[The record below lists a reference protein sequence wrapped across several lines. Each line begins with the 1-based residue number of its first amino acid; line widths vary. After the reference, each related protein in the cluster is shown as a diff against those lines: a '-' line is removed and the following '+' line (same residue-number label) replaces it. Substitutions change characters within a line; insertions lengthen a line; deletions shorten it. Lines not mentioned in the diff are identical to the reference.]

1 MQIPL
6 TPLIAL
12 IDDEENIRATLEY
25 ALKREGYRVQ
35 LFSDGLEA
43 WESLKKG
50 LPDLVILD
58 IIMPGLDGLDLCR
71 KIRTL
76 SERIPLI
83 FLTSRDE
90 EIDRVLGLELGA
102 DDYLCKP
109 FSMRELMVRI
119 KVLFRRAALNAEG
132 LPPEETDTIRLGLL
146 SLDTGRFTV
155 RWDDKPVHL
164 TVTEFRLLHSL
175 VRQPGQVKTR
185 DQLMEEGYPNDAYM
199 SDRTID
205 SHIKRLRKKFTGV
218 GPDFYGIETIYGLGY
233 RYKPE

>member
-6 TPLIAL
+6 TPLIAI

-43 WESLKKG
+43 WENLKRG

-71 KIRTL
+71 KIRTI

-109 FSMRELMVRI
+109 FSMRELMARI

-132 LPPEETDTIRLGLL
+132 LPPEEEDTIRLGPLR
-146 SLDTGRFTV
+146 LDTGRFTV
-155 RWDDKPVHL
+155 KWDDKPVHL

-185 DQLMEEGYPNDAYM
+185 AQLMEEGYPNDAYM

-205 SHIKRLRKKFTGV
+205 SHIKRLRKKFAGV
-218 GPDFYGIETIYGLGY
+218 DPDFSGVETIYGLGY